1 MSADRY
7 TGFAPCPCCD
17 GLGEWDEGPLPASS
31 GAPEPDYRQVICSEC
46 DGRGSIWADDESPRT
61 LDDLESEEWSA
72 DTAAWFA
79 SILTLSRIPD
89 IQIKGAA

>member
-72 DTAAWFA
+72 DTAAWVA
-79 SILTLSRIPD
+79 SIGELVSGR
-89 IQIKGAA
+89 AA